1 MRSSKA
7 ALNAPKSRMQHLLV
21 CARLEYQNAYPSTHG
36 RDEDVKAR
44 IDNPTCDFLMKTKA
58 SRNQV
63 EIFFKAL
70 RAQHTL
76 LFYTKC
82 DAQGGLYVARLQ
94 AVRPISH
101 CTQRGAVAC
110 ATLSRSWTVIRS
122 HWRLVLESDKKVLAS
137 AG

>member
-82 DAQGGLYVARLQ
+82 DAQGGVYVARSL
-94 AVRPISH
+94 ACGAPDFALHTARGGGVRDLIKIVDGDP
-101 CTQRGAVAC
+101 
-110 ATLSRSWTVIRS
+110 
-122 HWRLVLESDKKVLAS
+122 
-137 AG
+137 